1 MLDTKTLVWE
11 FDILGDEDVVQ
22 SADQVVLDINQTME
36 DYMLKADMVSS
47 VLLTYIQLSNL

>member
-22 SADQVVLDINQTME
+22 SPDQVVLDINQTME
-36 DYMLKADMVSS
+36 DYMFKADMVSS
-47 VLLTYIQLSNL
+47 AL

>member
-22 SADQVVLDINQTME
+22 SADQVVLDINQTMD
-36 DYMLKADMVSS
+36 DYMFKADMVSS
-47 VLLTYIQLSNL
+47 ILYKQNEANL

>member
-22 SADQVVLDINQTME
+22 PADQVVLAINQTME
-36 DYMLKADMVSS
+36 DYMLKADMVSG
-47 VLLTYIQLSNL
+47 VL